1 MSLKI
6 QFNYYNLLSTSK
18 TPSSLSLYDYS
29 FVFTSH
35 LSIHSPVSVRFLK
48 PDARGRYQ
56 VSPGGIFGEQSGS
69 SASFL
74 QVLLI
79 YPLGIIPPM
88 LHVDIALIHHKNRWS
103 IIVTIYRFVK

>member
-1 MSLKI
+1 LSLKI
-6 QFNYYNLLSTSK
+6 QFNYHNLLSTSN
-18 TPSSLSLYDYS
+18 TPSGLSLYDYG
-29 FVFTSH
+29 FVFISH

-56 VSPGGIFGEQSGS
+56 VNARGILGDQSGS

-79 YPLGIIPPM
+79 YLVGIIPQM
-88 LHVDIALIHHKNRWS
+88 LHVDTALMHHKNRWS